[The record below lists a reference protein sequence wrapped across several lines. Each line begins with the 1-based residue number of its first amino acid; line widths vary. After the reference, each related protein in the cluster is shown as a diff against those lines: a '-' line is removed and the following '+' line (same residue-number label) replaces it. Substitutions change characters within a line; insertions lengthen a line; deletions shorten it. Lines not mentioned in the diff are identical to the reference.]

1 MYSSA
6 MRHVIYAT
14 SWFRCTHKLRLH
26 VRIAL
31 HQYCCTVL
39 QHMHINIVIFQ
50 ERATSVRCILQGV
63 SEESYKLLDETDLP
77 QKEEDIVRDCVRIL
91 NVDSDEVSS
100 FVLITALSARIA
112 VTVVFGERCSL

>member
-1 MYSSA
+1 
-6 MRHVIYAT
+6 
-14 SWFRCTHKLRLH
+14 
-26 VRIAL
+26 
-31 HQYCCTVL
+31 
-39 QHMHINIVIFQ
+39 
-50 ERATSVRCILQGV
+50 VRCILQGV

-112 VTVVFGERCSL
+112 VTVVFGERCRL